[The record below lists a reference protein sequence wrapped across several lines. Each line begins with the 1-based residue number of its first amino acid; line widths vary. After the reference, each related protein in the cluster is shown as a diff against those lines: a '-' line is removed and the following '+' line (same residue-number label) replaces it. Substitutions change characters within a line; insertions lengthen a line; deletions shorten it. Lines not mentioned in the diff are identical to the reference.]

1 MSHAS
6 LLAEERETMI
16 SWCDDDTSGKI
27 WIHTTQM
34 PMVRRLLKNPLFEL
48 ECEHKDQGFS
58 ECHGVDG
65 YLPRSALTIRTKKVK
80 RVLTDEQRKE
90 IRQRFVKGKERLESL
105 SVQ

>member
-6 LLAEERETMI
+6 LIAEERETVI
-16 SWCDDDTSGKI
+16 SWSDEDVDNRI
-27 WIHTTQM
+27 FIHTTQM
-34 PMVRRLLKNPLFEL
+34 PMVRRLLKNPLFIL
-48 ECEHKDQGFS
+48 DCEHKDQGFS